1 VCDTLEPQF
10 TACADN
16 VSHEDTQHPV
26 LPQESENP
34 LDLFSLT
41 GRLQQLE
48 REAIEQVAL
57 IDDLV
62 LLGQF
67 TVFYGAPNTGKTLLM
82 LKLLIQAIR
91 SARIDPALVYY
102 LNVDDSQAG
111 VIQKLGIAEDAGFH
125 LLAEGYRG
133 FHANVFLKLLNDLIR
148 SGYAKGVVIIL
159 DTLKKFTDV
168 MDKRAGTEFSK
179 VIRRFIM
186 QGGTCIALAHVN
198 KKPGAD
204 GRPVYAGTT
213 DIVEDADCAYILRV
227 ISGADAAEKVVVFE
241 NIKRRGDVCQRV
253 AYSYRN
259 AGGISYSELFQSVRP
274 VDEARVPSLE
284 EAEKLESDAAV
295 IDAISECIRAGINT
309 KMLLA
314 LHAAQRSGVSK
325 RTALNV
331 IDHYTGW
338 DPEKHRWN
346 YTVGERGAKAYRLL
360 NPIPAG
366 TDPAP

>member
-1 VCDTLEPQF
+1 
-10 TACADN
+10 
-16 VSHEDTQHPV
+16 
-26 LPQESENP
+26 
-34 LDLFSLT
+34 
-41 GRLQQLE
+41 
-48 REAIEQVAL
+48 
-57 IDDLV
+57 
-62 LLGQF
+62 
-67 TVFYGAPNTGKTLLM
+67 
-82 LKLLIQAIR
+82 
-91 SARIDPALVYY
+91 
-102 LNVDDSQAG
+102 
-111 VIQKLGIAEDAGFH
+111 
-125 LLAEGYRG
+125 
-133 FHANVFLKLLNDLIR
+133 
-148 SGYAKGVVIIL
+148 
-159 DTLKKFTDV
+159 
-168 MDKRAGTEFSK
+168 
-179 VIRRFIM
+179 M

>member
-1 VCDTLEPQF
+1 MCDTLEPQF

-67 TVFYGAPNTGKTLLM
+67 TVFYGALNTGKTLLM

-125 LLAEGYRG
+125 LLAEG
-133 FHANVFLKLLNDLIR
+133 
-148 SGYAKGVVIIL
+148 
-159 DTLKKFTDV
+159 
-168 MDKRAGTEFSK
+168 
-179 VIRRFIM
+179 
-186 QGGTCIALAHVN
+186 
-198 KKPGAD
+198 
-204 GRPVYAGTT
+204 
-213 DIVEDADCAYILRV
+213 
-227 ISGADAAEKVVVFE
+227 
-241 NIKRRGDVCQRV
+241 
-253 AYSYRN
+253 
-259 AGGISYSELFQSVRP
+259 
-274 VDEARVPSLE
+274 
-284 EAEKLESDAAV
+284 
-295 IDAISECIRAGINT
+295 
-309 KMLLA
+309 
-314 LHAAQRSGVSK
+314 
-325 RTALNV
+325 
-331 IDHYTGW
+331 
-338 DPEKHRWN
+338 
-346 YTVGERGAKAYRLL
+346 
-360 NPIPAG
+360 
-366 TDPAP
+366 